1 MTITNKQLSVIV
13 NQYITE
19 SGVTKSFIAKKIG
32 VSRQAIDKILEK
44 KNFSIDDANKILNVI
59 GYTVDQISIKKIW
72 KSNKK
77 WFTNDSRYDIL

>member
-1 MTITNKQLSVIV
+1 MAITNKQLSVIV

-59 GYTVDQISIKKIW
+59 GYTVDQISIKKI
-72 KSNKK
+72 
-77 WFTNDSRYDIL
+77 

>member
-1 MTITNKQLSVIV
+1 MAITNKQLSVIV

-19 SGVTKSFIAKKIG
+19 SGVTKAFIAKKIG

-59 GYTVDQISIKKIW
+59 GYTVDHISIKKI
-72 KSNKK
+72 
-77 WFTNDSRYDIL
+77 

>member
-1 MTITNKQLSVIV
+1 MTITNKELSVIV

-59 GYTVDQISIKKIW
+59 GYTVDQISIKKI
-72 KSNKK
+72 
-77 WFTNDSRYDIL
+77 

>member
-59 GYTVDQISIKKIW
+59 GYTVDQISIKKI
-72 KSNKK
+72 
-77 WFTNDSRYDIL
+77 

>member
-1 MTITNKQLSVIV
+1 MAITNKQLSVIV

-44 KNFSIDDANKILNVI
+44 KNFSIDDANKTLNVI
-59 GYTVDQISIKKIW
+59 GYTVDQISIKKI
-72 KSNKK
+72 
-77 WFTNDSRYDIL
+77 